1 MRGNKWVRVVFL
13 VFLLCLLSCG
23 EVWAQAPTI
32 TGISPSSGPV
42 GTLVQ
47 ITGTNFGA
55 TQGSSSVSLS
65 GASAAV
71 VTWSA
76 TAIGVLVPSG
86 VSSGSFS
93 VTVSGQHA
101 SSSSFTITSIPQGWS
116 DGDIGSVGLAGS
128 SSYANGVFTVKGAGT
143 GVYAGGTSDSF
154 HFVNQSLSG
163 NGTIVARVVSLTGGS
178 SDESAGVMIRET
190 LSPGATNGYMSFWGL
205 YSEDIFTYRP
215 GTGLS
220 TTGGGTLSS
229 LTTPYWVMLVR
240 NGSTFNGFA
249 AQDGVNW
256 VQVGTLT
263 LDMAQNAYVGLG
275 VTSNTTTALAT
286 ATFDSVS
293 VTSAASP
300 TPIITSVSATT
311 GLVGN
316 QVMVYGSGFGAAG
329 VVTLNGSVATI
340 DSWSSSSI
348 TITIPSGAASGNLI
362 VSVAPAMNDSNPMFF
377 TVTSQPLP
385 SGWLDEDVG
394 QVGMAGNASYTS
406 GVFTVQ
412 GAGQGISSGVTSDS
426 LHFVYQPLSGDGTV
440 VARVVS
446 LTGGSSNESAG
457 VMIRETLNAGAT
469 NGYTSLFPLDP
480 YAFFTYRPS
489 TGASTS
495 AAAIT
500 NVRPPYW
507 VKLVRNDGTFAA
519 YAAPDGVN
527 WVQVGT
533 TQSIEMAQNVFVGLG
548 VTSNSTTALATATFD
563 NVSVNPD
570 ASPSPVISNIS
581 ATTGSVGGQVV
592 ISGSGFGASQ
602 GSSLVTLNAI
612 PVTIASW
619 SSSSITLTIPSAAT
633 SGYMVV
639 SVAPSMNDSNP
650 VFFTVTTQPLT
661 SGWLDQDVGQVGLRG
676 SATYG
681 NGVFTVQG
689 AGQGISG
696 TADAF
701 HFVYQ
706 PVSGN
711 GTIVARIVTVGSG
724 AQAGVMIRNSLNPA
738 DMMADADYYVG
749 SINFHYRTTPGGTA
763 SNLDS
768 SASLPYWV
776 MLVRAGSTFSV
787 YMAPD
792 GVNWVQIGTSQTI
805 TMSQNVFIGLGVSSD
820 TTSSL
825 ATATFDNVSISSAT
839 NAGPVITT
847 VSATT
852 ASVGNQILIS
862 GSGFGA
868 SQTNSVVKLNNTAVT
883 INSWSASSIS
893 ITIPSG
899 ATSGNLVV
907 SVAPA
912 MNDSNPVFFTVT
924 SHPLPTGWLDQDIG
938 LVGMTGNASYASS
951 VFTIQGAGQGI
962 SSLMTSDSFHF
973 VYQSLPGDGTIVA
986 RVVSLTGGSSNEAAG
1001 VMIRETL
1008 NAGATSGYAGFF
1020 GLDADGI
1027 FYYRP
1032 STGAST
1038 TSAGGQGG
1046 VSVPYWVKVVR
1057 SGSTFNAY
1065 SSSNG
1070 STWTQLG
1077 ATETL
1082 TMAQGVYIGLGVT
1095 SNSTSELATAT
1106 LDNVSITSGLMPFVA
1121 SLSPVAGAVGTSVT
1135 INGTSFGS
1143 TKGTSTVTFNGTA
1156 ASSVTSWS
1164 NTKIVAVVPTTITT
1178 GPVVVTVNS
1187 VASNSNVVFTAYN
1200 PVINSVTPP
1209 AAPVA
1214 GQVTLSGYG
1223 FGATQGSSTVQ
1234 INGLAAYAMTWSN
1247 TNILV
1252 SVPQHATSGPV
1263 TLTMNGVT
1271 SNGVSLT
1278 VLETPT
1284 ITGVSPSS
1292 GPLSSSVTVSGTG
1305 FGPSQSNST
1314 LTFNSTTATVTS
1326 WSDTSITTTVPTGA
1340 STGPVTVE
1348 VANDTVFG
1356 PTFEVTES
1364 LELTDSLGH
1373 QTSYSA
1379 GMVGGKWYVA
1389 SAQGSGCS
1397 SCTVRGTIQN
1407 QFDSYGNVTSVTDPL
1422 GYVTFHTYDSN
1433 ANVLETVQPAVGGTT
1448 PTTTYTYNSFGEVLA
1463 MTDPLGHI
1471 TTNSYDSHGNL
1482 LTVTLPGPSGTA
1494 PPSITQFAYNSLG
1507 ELTQITDP
1515 LGRITAI
1522 TYTSVGY
1529 IAAITDPQSNVTTYA
1544 YDSRGNRTSLTDAL
1558 NHQTTFAYDS
1568 GNRLLTI
1575 TYPDTTT
1582 ASFTYDYRGRR
1593 IAATDQNGKKTTYAY
1608 DDADRLTSV
1617 TDPASNV
1624 TQYNYDTESN
1634 LLSIEDAN
1642 SHTTSFTYDAF
1653 GRVTETTFPST
1664 HYEQYAY
1671 DADNDLT
1678 SKTDRNGNTITYLY
1692 DALNRLTQ
1700 KSYPNS
1706 TSVEYTY
1713 DLVGKV
1719 LQVNDPTGTYGFS
1732 YDNMGRLIGT
1742 TTQYTFLPSNNFTN
1756 SYTYDANSNRLTLT
1770 DPQGGV
1776 TSYAY
1781 DTLNRLSTL
1790 TPPTAFSSTG
1800 FGFSYDALSRRI
1812 QMTRPNGVTTNY
1824 TYDSLSHLL
1833 SVLHQVSSST
1843 IDGAAYTYDSA
1854 GNRTAKTNE
1863 KTAVTSNY
1871 TYDPLYELTKVTQS
1885 TNTTESYSYDPVGNR
1900 LSSLGVSSYT
1910 NNSSNELTSSSA
1922 ASYAY
1927 DANGNTTSKTVSG
1940 STTNYTWD
1948 YENRLTS
1955 VVLPS
1960 TSGSLAFKYDGL
1972 GHRVQKAFTQGSTT
1986 TTNYLYD
1993 GANSIEDVDQNG
2005 NVLAR
2010 YEQTIIIDEPL
2021 AELRSGTTSYYHAD
2035 GLGSVT
2041 SLSTSAGALA
2051 NTYTYD
2057 SFGNLTASTGSLTN
2071 RFQYTSREFDPETG
2085 VYYYRAR
2092 YYDPNVGRFVSEDPI
2107 GFGGGS
2113 DFYVYVR
2120 NSPVYL
2126 SDPFGLD
2133 ALGRDIGAL
2142 QNIFPGSDWQP
2153 ANNALVIHLPCSQ
2166 VRQTLAAQGYES
2178 ANGWGYNGPGSA
2190 FWNPFDH
2197 SGGSEYRTFG
2207 PGFHFRMQYD
2217 RPDPFAKCPNE
2228 SCTLD
2233 QFHIDAHNPIEPGQ
2247 TWPHL
2252 KCDFLHWC
2260 GS

>member
-1 MRGNKWVRVVFL
+1 M
-13 VFLLCLLSCG
+13 
-23 EVWAQAPTI
+23 
-32 TGISPSSGPV
+32 
-42 GTLVQ
+42 
-47 ITGTNFGA
+47 
-55 TQGSSSVSLS
+55 
-65 GASAAV
+65 
-71 VTWSA
+71 
-76 TAIGVLVPSG
+76 
-86 VSSGSFS
+86 
-93 VTVSGQHA
+93 
-101 SSSSFTITSIPQGWS
+101 
-116 DGDIGSVGLAGS
+116 
-128 SSYANGVFTVKGAGT
+128 
-143 GVYAGGTSDSF
+143 
-154 HFVNQSLSG
+154 
-163 NGTIVARVVSLTGGS
+163 
-178 SDESAGVMIRET
+178 
-190 LSPGATNGYMSFWGL
+190 
-205 YSEDIFTYRP
+205 
-215 GTGLS
+215 
-220 TTGGGTLSS
+220 
-229 LTTPYWVMLVR
+229 
-240 NGSTFNGFA
+240 
-249 AQDGVNW
+249 AQD
-256 VQVGTLT
+256 
-263 LDMAQNAYVGLG
+263 AYVGLG

-293 VTSAASP
+293 VTSTANPA
-300 TPIITSVSATT
+300 PIIASVSATT
-311 GLVGN
+311 GSAGN
-316 QVMVYGSGFGAAG
+316 QVVIYGSGFEAAG

-362 VSVAPAMNDSNPMFF
+362 VSVAPTMNDSNPVFF
-377 TVTSQPLP
+377 TVTSHPLP
-385 SGWLDEDVG
+385 SGWLDEDIG
-394 QVGMAGNASYTS
+394 PVGMAGSASYTN

-426 LHFVYQPLSGDGTV
+426 FHFVYQPLSGDGTI

-446 LTGGSSNESAG
+446 LTGGSSYESAG

-469 NGYTSLFPLDP
+469 NGYTSLQPLYPD
-480 YAFFTYRPS
+480 AVFSYRPS

-495 AAAIT
+495 TAALL
-500 NVRPPYW
+500 NLSPPYW
-507 VKLVRNDGTFAA
+507 VKLVRLEGTFAG
-519 YAAPDGVN
+519 YVVQDGVN
-527 WVQVGT
+527 WVQVGA
-533 TQSIEMAQNVFVGLG
+533 TQSLEMAQNAFVGLG
-548 VTSNSTTALATATFD
+548 VTSNSTTAIATATFD
-563 NVSVNPD
+563 NVSVYPD
-570 ASPSPVISNIS
+570 ANPGAVISSIS
-581 ATTGSVGGQVV
+581 ATTGSVGSQVV

-602 GSSLVTLNAI
+602 GSSLVTLNAT
-612 PVTIASW
+612 PVTIVSW
-619 SSSSITLTIPSAAT
+619 SSSSITFTIPSGAT

-661 SGWLDQDVGQVGLRG
+661 SGWIDQDVGQVGLRG
-676 SATYG
+676 SATYA

-689 AGQGISG
+689 AGGGFSG

-706 PVSGN
+706 PLSGN
-711 GTIVARIVTVGSG
+711 GTIVARIVSVGSS

-738 DMMADADYYVG
+738 DMMADGDYYG
-749 SINFHYRTTPGGTA
+749 GRIYFRYRTTVGGSA
-763 SNLDS
+763 SNS
-768 SASLPYWV
+768 NGTASLPYWV
-776 MLVRAGSTFSV
+776 MLVRAGSTFSA

-825 ATATFDNVSISSAT
+825 ATATFDNVSVSSAT

-852 ASVGNQILIS
+852 GSVGNQVLIS

-868 SQTNSVVKLNNTAVT
+868 SQTTSVVKLNNAAVT

-899 ATSGNLVV
+899 ATSGYLVV

-924 SHPLPTGWLDQDIG
+924 THPLPAGWLDQDIG
-938 LVGMTGNASYASS
+938 QVGMTGSASYASG

-962 SSLMTSDSFHF
+962 YSGATSDSFHF
-973 VYQSLPGDGTIVA
+973 VYQSLPGDGTIVG
-986 RVVSLTGGSSNEAAG
+986 RVATLTGGSSYEAAG

-1008 NAGATSGYAGFF
+1008 NAGATNGYACFL
-1020 GLDADGI
+1020 GLAADGC

-1038 TSAGGQGG
+1038 TSDGGQGG
-1046 VSVPYWVKVVR
+1046 VSVPYWVKIVR

-1077 ATETL
+1077 ATQTL
-1082 TMAQGVYIGLGVT
+1082 TMAQDVYVGLGVT

-1106 LDNVSITSGLMPFVA
+1106 LDNVSVTSGLMPFV
-1121 SLSPVAGAVGTSVT
+1121 SILSPVAGPVGTSVT

-1156 ASSVTSWS
+1156 ALSVTSWS
-1164 NTKIVAVVPTTITT
+1164 NTQIVAVVPTTITT

-1214 GQVTLSGYG
+1214 GQITLSGYG
-1223 FGATQGSSTVQ
+1223 FGAIQGSSTVQ

-1247 TNILV
+1247 TSVLV

-1263 TLTMNGVT
+1263 TLTVNGVA
-1271 SNGVSLT
+1271 SNGVSFT

-1292 GPLSSSVTVSGTG
+1292 GPLSSSVTISGTG

-1356 PTFEVTES
+1356 PTFEVTGS

-1407 QFDSYGNVTSVTDPL
+1407 QFDSYGNVTSLTDAL
-1422 GYVTFHTYDSN
+1422 GYVTSYTYDSN
-1433 ANVLETVQPAVGGTT
+1433 ANVLETVQPVVGGTA

-1463 MTDPLGHI
+1463 MTDPLGHV
-1471 TTNSYDSHGNL
+1471 TTNIYDSHGNL
-1482 LTVTLPGPSGTA
+1482 LSVTLPGPSGTA

-1515 LGRITAI
+1515 LGRISTI

-1529 IAAITDPQSNVTTYA
+1529 IATITDPQSNVTTYA
-1544 YDSRGNRTSLTDAL
+1544 YDSRGNRTSVTDAL

-1593 IAATDQNGKKTTYAY
+1593 ITATDQNGKKTTYAY

-1617 TDPASNV
+1617 TDPANNV

-1678 SKTDRNGNTITYLY
+1678 SKTDRNGNTITYVY

-1790 TPPTAFSSTG
+1790 TPPTAFSSSG
-1800 FGFSYDALSRRI
+1800 FGFTYDALSRRT

-1824 TYDSLSHLL
+1824 TYDNLSHLL

-1863 KTAVTSNY
+1863 LSAVTSNY
-1871 TYDPLYELTKVTQS
+1871 TYDPLYELTQVTQA

-1910 NNSSNELTSSSA
+1910 NNSSNELTSTSA

-1940 STTNYTWD
+1940 NTTNYTWD

-1955 VVLPS
+1955 VVLPG
-1960 TSGSLAFKYDGL
+1960 TGGTVTFKYDGL
-1972 GHRVQKAFTQGSTT
+1972 AHRVQKAFTQGSTT
-1986 TTNYLYD
+1986 TTTNYLYD
-1993 GANSIEDVDQNG
+1993 GNNAVADVDQNG
-2005 NVLAR
+2005 NVFAR
-2010 YEQTIIIDEPL
+2010 YTATQTIDEPL
-2021 AELRSGTTSYYHAD
+2021 AELRSTTTSYYAQD
-2035 GLGSVT
+2035 GLGSIT
-2041 SLSTSAGALA
+2041 SLTTSAGALG
-2051 NTYTYD
+2051 NTYTYN
-2057 SFGNLTASTGSLTN
+2057 SFGNLTASTGSIVN
-2071 RFQYTSREFDPETG
+2071 RFQYTAREFDPETG
-2085 VYYYRAR
+2085 IYFYRAR
-2092 YYDPNVGRFVSEDPI
+2092 YYDPTIGRFISEDPL
-2107 GFGGGS
+2107 GVR
-2113 DFYVYVR
+2113 DNLDMYVYVR
-2120 NSPVYL
+2120 NNAASYN
-2126 SDPFGLD
+2126 DPFGLYQLQGFSGDQQVQLMNAINEAIAKLRANCPNCGGADGAKVAD
-2133 ALGRDIGAL
+2133 AIQGATFVYDPKMNPKYCGQTGLLSFLRIRHVVSLG
-2142 QNIFPGSDWQP
+2142 P
-2153 ANNALVIHLPCSQ
+2153 NAFTPLCC
-2166 VRQTLAAQGYES
+2166 TLASTVAHE
-2178 ANGWGYNGPGSA
+2178 AV
-2190 FWNPFDH
+2190 H
-2197 SGGSEYRTFG
+2197 LTSGGEDKAYGLEKSCFG
-2207 PGFHFRMQYD
+2207 
-2217 RPDPFAKCPNE
+2217 CP
-2228 SCTLD
+2228 
-2233 QFHIDAHNPIEPGQ
+2233 Q
-2247 TWPHL
+2247 
-2252 KCDFLHWC
+2252 
-2260 GS
+2260 